1 MEASNERRVLP
12 RRKPLS
18 DRTNTS
24 SPSAVPL
31 KPLKTKTP
39 SSAPAKCTATN
50 LDSAPNPTSPSPSL
64 KTPSPSLHEIVDV
77 EASEPI
83 TVVYSRRR
91 SSNKRKKD
99 KGKTVAVPFTTT
111 PNFKISHT
119 CDTEDEFE
127 GVNLPKAKAMT
138 VPRTKKQR
146 ALSSEKMSSRITS
159 CKNLYKNR
167 KLTLKRLMNLN
178 RRLNLVMSWI
188 RWKRCNITVNSSLK
202 FLFL

>member
-99 KGKTVAVPFTTT
+99 KGKAVAVPFTTT

-146 ALSSEKMSSRITS
+146 ALSSEKDEFKDHQLQEFIQKQKAYFKEIDEFELEVESGDE
-159 CKNLYKNR
+159 LD
-167 KLTLKRLMNLN
+167 
-178 RRLNLVMSWI
+178 
-188 RWKRCNITVNSSLK
+188 
-202 FLFL
+202 